1 MNKQV
6 IKMRPEGSFLH
17 EGFLEFCNFL
27 KQRNVKRIL
36 EIGSY
41 AGESIN
47 MFKQVLG
54 DDILIVAIDPW
65 DTLEDEN
72 DLIHQNDFN
81 QVEQVFNDA
90 VLSQKQIVKCKVYS
104 QDLVDM
110 FADGYFDCL
119 YVDGLHTYE
128 QVKIDLELYVSK
140 VKSQGII
147 SGHDYEIEYTEKQRQ
162 EILNFEGN
170 DRLRKAV
177 SKAVREV
184 VGEPEYTFG
193 DSSWATF
200 RKN

>member
-54 DDILIVAIDPW
+54 DDVVIVAIDPW
-65 DTLEDEN
+65 DTLDDEN
-72 DLIHQNDFN
+72 DLIHENDFH
-81 QVEQVFNDA
+81 QVERVYNEA
-90 VLSQKQIVKCKVYS
+90 VLSHQRIVKCKLYS
-104 QDLVDM
+104 QDIADM
-110 FADGYFDCL
+110 FADEYFDWL
-119 YVDGLHTYE
+119 YVDGLHTYK

-140 VKSQGII
+140 VKENGII
-147 SGHDYEIEYTEKQRQ
+147 SGHDYEIEYTDKQRQ

-177 SKAVREV
+177 SKAVNEV
-184 VGEPEYTFG
+184 VGIPEFTFG
-193 DSSWATF
+193 DSSWATL
-200 RKN
+200 KKK